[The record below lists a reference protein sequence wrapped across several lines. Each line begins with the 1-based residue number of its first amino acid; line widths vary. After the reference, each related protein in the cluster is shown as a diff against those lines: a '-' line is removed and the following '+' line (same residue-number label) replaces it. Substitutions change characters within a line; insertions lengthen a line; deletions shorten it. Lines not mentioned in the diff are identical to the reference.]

1 MDILQ
6 NTTTCQWVGNY
17 LFFYVIAALI
27 ICYLLLRQKI
37 VSIREEEEPTPKDV
51 VNYFLIGG
59 AVASGITL
67 AMGIIGIMGNNPETR
82 NVLSLGDVGFAIVA
96 MVLIT
101 ALVSFLAPLLL
112 IVVTFLLKAAYVTV
126 VYLVT
131 TLIVKPLQAWGD
143 FLTRKTTNSKES

>member
-6 NTTTCQWVGNY
+6 NTTTCYWVGIF
-17 LFFYVIAALI
+17 LFFYAVAALFFVFG
-27 ICYLLLRQKI
+27 LVAEKLDI
-37 VSIREEEEPTPKDV
+37 VGGGESTLEDV

-59 AVASGITL
+59 AVSGGITL

-82 NVLSLGDVGFAIVA
+82 NVLSLGDVGFAIIA

-143 FLTRKTTNSKES
+143 FLARKTTNSKES